1 MSVAPNKALYTIL
14 LLVFIAVPVA
24 NFLPFIGGGER
35 GEARFDDDPEV
46 YVAAADYA
54 FSIWSVIFLGMLA
67 FSWGIFSGKETAPTP
82 ALHRAIKALI
92 VAGLASIAF
101 VPISFTNN
109 QTCGWLDIL
118 VHLIALIAAVKAL
131 RQHVAEQP
139 TDSGWRWTYFAPSI
153 YLGWISAAYVIST
166 SLMVIEL
173 GADDIPERI
182 QQTGAMF
189 LVAVLFFIARW
200 LISKADAFYGLTV
213 IWALIAIGVKQ
224 PYPPGIRWI
233 AWGAA
238 ATLGILI
245 LARILGKEKLF
256 YAR

>member
-1 MSVAPNKALYTIL
+1 MSVARNKTLYAIL
-14 LLVFIAVPVA
+14 LLVFVAVPIA
-24 NFLPFIGGGER
+24 NYIPFIGGGER
-35 GEARFDDDPEV
+35 AETRFDDDPEV

-54 FSIWSVIFLGMLA
+54 FSIWGVIFLGMLA
-67 FSWGIFSGKETAPTP
+67 FSWGIFRNKEVAPTK
-82 ALHRAIKALI
+82 ALHKAITYLI

-109 QTCGWLDIL
+109 QTWGWLDIL

-131 RQHVAEQP
+131 REHVEQQP
-139 TDSGWRWTYFAPSI
+139 QDGGWRWTYFAPSV

-173 GADDIPERI
+173 GASDIPERI

-189 LVAVLFFIARW
+189 LLAVLLFIGRW
-200 LISKADAFYGLTV
+200 LISKEDVFYGLTV
-213 IWALIAIGVKQ
+213 IWALIAVGVKQ
-224 PYPPGIRWI
+224 PDPPGLRWI
-233 AWGAA
+233 TWGAA

-245 LARILGKEKLF
+245 LARILGKQKLF